1 MLYSNLE
8 DAFTYEDNKKEVF
21 NNITN
26 NNETKDKLSIKN
38 ISKENEYNK
47 LIQDLKEKM
56 YNEYKNN
63 KNNKENENK
72 INIDLKNN
80 IDTLK
85 DDFINL
91 SNNFINFKDKIN
103 KNYYLSDDN
112 STVDSYESD
121 NLSNDNSIFSNYKLE
136 NLTNN
141 SNDKNEDNTKLINS
155 DVKEILLVVLL
166 GIIIIFLIDLVVKVG
181 KN

>member
-8 DAFTYEDNKKEVF
+8 DAFTYDNNKEVV
-21 NNITN
+21 NNITTKES
-26 NNETKDKLSIKN
+26 NERILDNTK
-38 ISKENEYNK
+38 KEDEYNK
-47 LIQDLKEKM
+47 LLQDLKDKM
-56 YNEYKNN
+56 FKEYKNN
-63 KNNKENENK
+63 LNNKVEIKNK
-72 INIDLKNN
+72 DEINIDLKNN
-80 IDTLK
+80 IDSLK

-103 KNYYLSDDN
+103 KNYNINDDN

-121 NLSNDNSIFSNYKLE
+121 NISNDNSIFSNYKLE
-136 NLTNN
+136 DLIKNKNN
-141 SNDKNEDNTKLINS
+141 SVEEKSQLINS
-155 DVKEILLVVLL
+155 DVKEILLIVLL